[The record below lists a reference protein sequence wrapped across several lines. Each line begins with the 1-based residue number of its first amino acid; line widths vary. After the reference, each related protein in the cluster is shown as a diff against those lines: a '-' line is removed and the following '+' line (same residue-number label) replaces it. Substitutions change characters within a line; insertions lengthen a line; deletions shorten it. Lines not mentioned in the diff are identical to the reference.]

1 MSVVMERIAGRV
13 SAIKAP
19 SSCDEDSAR
28 FTREAALS
36 QAIELFSE
44 VASVACDHQGRLD
57 LMSLTNY
64 LDLYRIYLEHQEALR
79 VAAASD
85 VEAHNLRSGARVG
98 ILKGDGFANDSVP
111 STLPPIGIASF
122 ERFLQ
127 DPELLALAAAE
138 ATRESGSEVA
148 VPPSLKSSRHA

>member
-1 MSVVMERIAGRV
+1 MERTVGRA
-13 SAIKAP
+13 SATPPLAR
-19 SSCDEDSAR
+19 DEDSAR
-28 FTREAALS
+28 FTKEAALI
-36 QAIELFSE
+36 QAIELLSE
-44 VASVACDHQGRLD
+44 VASVACEQQDRL
-57 LMSLTNY
+57 SLTSLANY
-64 LDLYRIYLEHQEALR
+64 LDLYRTYLEHQQALR
-79 VAAASD
+79 VTAASD
-85 VEAHNLRSGARVG
+85 VKAHNLRSGERVG

-148 VPPSLKSSRHA
+148 VPPSL